1 MGRKKIE
8 LELGEVSRLA
18 SLGLSEE
25 QIGQELGVSAD
36 TISRRKEDTAG
47 FAEAIKKGRAAGIA
61 HVTNQ
66 LREQIDNGNVT
77 ATLFFLKCKAGWTE
91 SAEIER
97 RLEELERRLTGVDH
111 GETED
116 LEGEANP

>member
-8 LELGEVSRLA
+8 LDLGEVERLA
-18 SLGLSEE
+18 GLGLSEE
-25 QIGQELGVSAD
+25 QIGQALGVSQA
-36 TISRRKEDTAG
+36 TITRRKQDTDD
-47 FAEAIKKGRAAGIA
+47 FADAIKKGRAAGIA

-91 SAEIER
+91 QAEIER
-97 RLEELERRLTGVDH
+97 RLEGLERRLTGVDH
-111 GETED
+111 GETDD

>member
-8 LELGEVSRLA
+8 LDLDEVERLA
-18 SLGLSEE
+18 GLGLSEE
-25 QIGQELGVSAD
+25 QIGQALGVSQA
-36 TISRRKEDTAG
+36 TITRRKQDTDD
-47 FAEAIKKGRAAGIA
+47 FADAIKKGRAAGIA

-77 ATLFFLKCKAGWTE
+77 ATLFFLKCRAGWHE

-111 GETED
+111 GETDD